1 MNHTSPLR
9 TASRWCLAIAALVL
23 TTLPA
28 LAEGPAYWKA
38 RDAECRGNVDR
49 MIAELQRHPPAA
61 PVRLAVPLEHLATTL
76 EANGRFREL
85 GLDARDGRRLLR
97 ALYQHFGVP
106 ETRPAPPAIAKT
118 EKRGIASLPG
128 YRPRGEFETIDAVLI
143 TWPDTPVLVDE
154 FITMIKTIHA
164 GQAWV
169 YFLVKSPFEQRRIS
183 RTLGE
188 NGVDL
193 GRISWITS
201 RRNSMWVRDYGPV
214 FLYDRAGSWAVA
226 DFHYFS
232 NRPADDRTPVRFASL
247 FGAPVVDRQRREN
260 VVFTE
265 GGNLMTDGLGA
276 IVYSSRTY
284 SGNPRTDPGTIDAR
298 IGSALQSTRAFVP
311 DPPSLDGTGHVDMF
325 LKIIKSD
332 TVVIGRY
339 REDQPDYTVLEE
351 AASLFASG
359 LNGAGKP
366 WNIIRVPM
374 PDVYYAYFGLPVVR
388 TYINGLMVNNQFI
401 VPTYGLPED
410 AEALNIL
417 AAQLPGKTLVPINA
431 NEIIESLG
439 AWHCV
444 TMEFPRP

>member
-1 MNHTSPLR
+1 MNPNLLR
-9 TASRWCLAIAALVL
+9 PASLRLLLLATLAFSI
-23 TTLPA
+23 LPA
-28 LAEGPAYWKA
+28 FAEGPAYWKA
-38 RDAECRGNVDR
+38 RDAECRGNVER

-61 PVRLAVPLEHLATTL
+61 PVRLAVPLEHLAATL

-85 GLDARDGRRLLR
+85 GLNTHDGRRLLR

-106 ETRPAPPAIAKT
+106 ETRPAPAAIAKA
-118 EKRGIASLPG
+118 EKRGLATLPG
-128 YRPRGEFETIDAVLI
+128 YRPRGEFEPIDAVLI
-143 TWPDTPVLVDE
+143 TWPDSPVLVDE
-154 FITMIKTIHA
+154 FIAIIKTIHA
-164 GQAWV
+164 GQARV
-169 YFLVKSPFEQRRIS
+169 YFLVKSPLEQRRIS

-193 GRISWITS
+193 SRISWINA

-226 DFHYFS
+226 DFHYFA
-232 NRPADDRTPVRFASL
+232 NRPADDRLPARFASL
-247 FGAPVVDRQRREN
+247 FGVPVVDRQRREN
-260 VVFTE
+260 IVYTE
-265 GGNLMTDGLGA
+265 GGNLMTDGRGA

-284 SGNPRTDPGTIDAR
+284 TGNPRTDAGTIDAR
-298 IGSALQSTRAFVP
+298 IGSALQATRAIVP

-325 LKIIKSD
+325 LKIIKPD

-339 REDQPDYTVLEE
+339 REGQPDYTVLEE
-351 AASLFASG
+351 TASLFASTP
-359 LNGAGKP
+359 NGAGQP

-417 AAQLPGKTLVPINA
+417 AAQLPGKSLVPINA